1 VVTASPAVARSGGV
15 ESLHV
20 GIVEW
25 TLGDELVN
33 LIAAELANLGH
44 RVTLFSPSESLPS
57 TLDLLLIFGPFAPIA
72 PLLAQLA
79 AQPHDRRPMLI
90 WWLTEQLWHP
100 ALPHWV
106 ARTAAE
112 LRSGLER
119 IALGDG
125 STGNSERWQQLSR
138 RGLRFRYYGD
148 LLWLRRHGLLSI
160 LAVPSQWLGQFLR
173 ERGFDVTNVMI
184 GGHPSFAARPAPR
197 RDIPVLWLGTY
208 GSRRRRRNL
217 ERIAE
222 QLARRGVEVMRVDG
236 VQHPCAYGAERAALL
251 GRSVIVLNLT
261 RVPRDCNLLRFA
273 LAAPN
278 RALMIS
284 EPMLNHYPVHADVHY
299 VEAPLQAM
307 PDVVCRYLEDHA
319 ARERITEAAYRLV
332 TTELTLARGVETIMR
347 QAAQIRA
354 AAATR

>member
-1 VVTASPAVARSGGV
+1 MVTAGPAVARGDGG
-15 ESLHV
+15 EILHV

-25 TLGDELVN
+25 APGDELVN
-33 LIAAELANLGH
+33 LIAGEVTNLGH
-44 RVTLFSPSESLPS
+44 RVTLLSPVGPLPS
-57 TLDLLLIFGPFAPIA
+57 TVDLLLIFGPFGPIA
-72 PLLAQLA
+72 PVLAQLA
-79 AQPHDRRPMLI
+79 AQPPGRRPMLI

-100 ALPHWV
+100 ALPHWL

-119 IALGDG
+119 ITVGDG
-125 STGNSERWQQLSR
+125 STGIPERWQRLTR
-138 RGLRFRYYGD
+138 RALRFRYYGD

-160 LAVPSQWLGQFLR
+160 LAVPSRWLGQFLR
-173 ERGFDVTNVMI
+173 ERGFDVTNAMI
-184 GGHPSFAARPAPR
+184 GGHPSFATRPAPR

-217 ERIAE
+217 QRITE

-236 VQHPCAYGAERAALL
+236 VQHPAAYGAERAALL
-251 GRSVIVLNLT
+251 SRSVIVLNLT

-284 EPMLNHYPVHADVHY
+284 EPMLNHYPVHAGVHY
-299 VEAPLQAM
+299 VEAPLQTM
-307 PDVVCRYLEDHA
+307 PDAVCRYLEDRA
-319 ARERITEAAYRLV
+319 ARDRITEEAYRLV
-332 TTELTLARGVETIMR
+332 TSELTLARGVETIMR
-347 QAAQIRA
+347 QATHVRA